1 MSVTHIGLPVRPVQS
16 CQRAVNREL
25 RTHLLGQR
33 AGLLGRVEDFVVEDG
48 EVEGQAQPD
57 GVCWLHVLLA
67 DVEGVLVGLLRV
79 LHRVFTAETQQSLT
93 AYCYCVNVHHTGTS
107 SRSWCTSG
115 TTPAQQ
121 MAPYM
126 LGYMLANSK

>member
-1 MSVTHIGLPVRPVQS
+1 ML
-16 CQRAVNREL
+16 C
-25 RTHLLGQR
+25 THLLGQR

-79 LHRVFTAETQQSLT
+79 LHRVFTTQRD
-93 AYCYCVNVHHTGTS
+93 TS
-107 SRSWCTSG
+107 HLFCCI
-115 TTPAQQ
+115 Q
-121 MAPYM
+121 
-126 LGYMLANSK
+126 

>member
-1 MSVTHIGLPVRPVQS
+1 MS
-16 CQRAVNREL
+16 REL

-33 AGLLGRVEDFVVEDG
+33 AGLLGRVEDFIVEDG

-79 LHRVFTAETQQSLT
+79 LHRVFTAETTVTHYLLLM
-93 AYCYCVNVHHTGTS
+93 YNRREPVL
-107 SRSWCTSG
+107 WCTSG
-115 TTPAQQ
+115 TTLTQQ
-121 MAPYM
+121 MTPYM
-126 LGYMLANSK
+126 LGYMLTVINHQT